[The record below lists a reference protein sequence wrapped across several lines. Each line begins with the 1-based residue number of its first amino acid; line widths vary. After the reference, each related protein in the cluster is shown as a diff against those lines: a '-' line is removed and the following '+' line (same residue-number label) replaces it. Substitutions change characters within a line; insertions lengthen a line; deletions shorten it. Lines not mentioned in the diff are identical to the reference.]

1 MKLLHMSDSHIGGTV
16 TAGTGRGR
24 GHNRY
29 QDFAAVLAEVVGIA
43 QEAQPDL
50 ILHTGDLFDRQVP
63 SPEDFALGVR
73 SMVELSAIAPTVVVR
88 GNHDSPLLFQTLDD
102 MAAFNTRDGV
112 PALRFVAQARPS
124 ADGGILDYPARGGQ
138 RIRLAALPFVHR
150 NRAVEGF
157 DRPQSATLA
166 FADYL
171 RDIQADLAAGLRDG
185 YDPAAD
191 VLIFAAHMY
200 VESALP
206 DYSERRLD
214 IASDY
219 ASATAALPAVA
230 YAALGHIHKPQ
241 AISRP
246 GLTARYAGSLLQ
258 MDFGEITDSQ
268 PQQKSVVIIDANPD
282 RPPKI
287 NVRPLREGRKLITF
301 TGDLDTLARQ
311 APLIGDAFV
320 KAYIDVPDSS
330 PGLAATVVEL
340 IPDATLVE
348 VQPRLP
354 GWDEQRELPELDHAT
369 APEPDLPDLF
379 AEYLANTKT
388 IPEQAVLLG
397 GTFTELLTQSR
408 PDADLVTDPVETLL
422 RTAIASPDPAPTAP

>member
-43 QEAQPDL
+43 EEAQPDL

-63 SPEDFALGVR
+63 SPEDFALGM
-73 SMVELSAIAPTVVVR
+73 SAMVELSAIAPTVVIR
-88 GNHDSPLLFQTLDD
+88 GNHDSPLLFQALDG
-102 MAAFNTRDGV
+102 MAAFNSRNGV

-124 ADGGILDYPARGGQ
+124 ANGGILDYPARDGQ

-157 DRPQSATLA
+157 DRPDSATLA

-171 RDIQADLAAGLRDG
+171 RGIQADLAAGLRDG
-185 YDPAAD
+185 YAPTRD

-214 IASDY
+214 ISSDY
-219 ASATAALPAVA
+219 ASATTALPAVS

-246 GLTARYAGSLLQ
+246 GLPARYAGSLLQ
-258 MDFGEITDSQ
+258 MDFGEITDGQ
-268 PQQKSVVIIDANPD
+268 PEQKSVVIIDANPG

-287 NVRPLREGRKLITF
+287 DIRLLRKGRKLITF
-301 TGDLDTLARQ
+301 TGGLDALARQ

-320 KAYIDVPDSS
+320 KAYIDVPESS
-330 PGLAATVVEL
+330 PGLAAAVTEL
-340 IPDATLVE
+340 LPGATLVE

-354 GWDEQRELPELDHAT
+354 GWDEQRELPELDHAA

-379 AEYLANTKT
+379 AEYLVTTET
-388 IPEQAVLLG
+388 IPEHAELLRA
-397 GTFTELLTQSR
+397 TFTELLTQSR
-408 PDADLVTDPVETLL
+408 PDFNLVTDPVETLL
-422 RTAIASPDPAPTAP
+422 RTAVASSKPSTIAP